1 LKSIDNRKR
10 SPKTK
15 FRDKL
20 LIMFLID
27 SCMRISECLS
37 VTYDQVIKYQQQRGI
52 RILGKGAKF
61 RTVSISQNLLSDIHK
76 YCSTKGLKPKDRIFP
91 FTRDNAFKA
100 IKQTFLDA
108 QVQKPTGVGYVHIF
122 RHTGLLLR
130 LEKSRHPQAIL
141 GQAGHFILWD
151 DV

>member
-1 LKSIDNRKR
+1 
-10 SPKTK
+10 
-15 FRDKL
+15 
-20 LIMFLID
+20 MFLID